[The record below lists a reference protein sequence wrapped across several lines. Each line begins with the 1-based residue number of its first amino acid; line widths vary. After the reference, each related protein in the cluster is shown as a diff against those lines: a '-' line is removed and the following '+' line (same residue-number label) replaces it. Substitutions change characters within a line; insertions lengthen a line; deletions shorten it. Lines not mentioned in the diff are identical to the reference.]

1 MSSNQSNE
9 NTINNAQD
17 PLAAALPDRPMTDSY
32 YKAKS
37 FMDALNKLLDII
49 ENIPDLTDGE
59 YLTACNALKTLN
71 DNKTIIIEQVR
82 NTSVVV
88 EQTQAVRRARRVR
101 IQRSDEDRI
110 RLGIAERCSKCER
123 VISKKED
130 QDCGVSN
137 NLKQH
142 KERDICH
149 NIFSAK
155 RLAIRVGVADISLYQ
170 NIINTIRKWAI
181 KTGKWSP
188 NRRRFY
194 E

>member
-37 FMDALNKLLDII
+37 FMD
-49 ENIPDLTDGE
+49 
-59 YLTACNALKTLN
+59 
-71 DNKTIIIEQVR
+71 
-82 NTSVVV
+82 VVV